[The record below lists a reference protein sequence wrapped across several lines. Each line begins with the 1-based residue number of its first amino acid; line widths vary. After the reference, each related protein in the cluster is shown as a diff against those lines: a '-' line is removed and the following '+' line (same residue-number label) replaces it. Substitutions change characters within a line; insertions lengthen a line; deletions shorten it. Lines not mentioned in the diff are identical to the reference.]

1 MSNLTRE
8 YVLELA
14 RLYGIEVN
22 KDSKEHLVEDIDGNI
37 TEFNIQDIP
46 DLVGIDFDD
55 SIK

>member
-22 KDSKEHLVEDIDGNI
+22 KDSKEHLVEDENGNI
-37 TEFNIQDIP
+37 TEFKSQDIP
-46 DLVGIDFDD
+46 DLVSINFDD
-55 SIK
+55 STK